1 MYLDICDSLFS
12 YARLS
17 HLVQIAL
24 RQEID
29 TDSVLKIKIHLI
41 TLTKFWLKSVYA
53 RWYKNI

>member
-12 YARLS
+12 YARFA

-41 TLTKFWLKSVYA
+41 MLMKFWF
-53 RWYKNI
+53 